1 MRGEVQD
8 QGGLFSYIDPEK
20 RIPAGHPLRQ
30 VRTLV
35 RSVLKELSGSFGWL
49 YSREGRP
56 SIPPEQLVSALLLQV
71 LHGIRSERQLMEQLD
86 YNLLF
91 RWFVG
96 LSPDDRVWDATS
108 FTKNRER
115 LEQGKV
121 FDKFMAKLLEQ
132 PEVKPLLSDDHFSVD
147 GTLIEAWASHKSFK
161 LKDGDKDDDGSNFHG
176 QKRKNDSH
184 ASTSD
189 PDAKLYRKAA
199 GREARLSYMGHVVM
213 ENRNGLAV
221 DGKVSQAGGT
231 AERRASEAM
240 LKRKARRRGRRI
252 TVGEDKAY
260 DTGDHVRALR
270 QLNATPHVTQNDA
283 LTKTGRRRTS
293 AIDRRTTRHVGCRI
307 SQSCRAM
314 VEWIFGWG
322 RSMAPCARPSIAAS
336 PESAPTSCSI
346 SSPTISS
353 AFQSSLLPELG
364 LCLRRGPRSHK
375 PSRSPPNPLIET

>member
-1 MRGEVQD
+1 
-8 QGGLFSYIDPEK
+8 
-20 RIPAGHPLRQ
+20 
-30 VRTLV
+30 
-35 RSVLKELSGSFGWL
+35 
-49 YSREGRP
+49 
-56 SIPPEQLVSALLLQV
+56 
-71 LHGIRSERQLMEQLD
+71 MEQLD

-115 LEQGKV
+115 LQQGDV
-121 FDKFMAKLLEQ
+121 FDKFMAKLLER
-132 PEVKPLLSDDHFSVD
+132 PEVKPLLSDEHFSVD

-161 LKDGDKDDDGSNFHG
+161 PKDADKDDDGSNFHG
-176 QKRKNDSH
+176 QKRKNDTH

-221 DGKVSQAGGT
+221 DGTVSQADGT
-231 AERRASEAM
+231 AERRASETM
-240 LKRKARRRGRRI
+240 LKSRARRRGRRI

-260 DTGDHVRALR
+260 DTRDHVAALR
-270 QLNATPHVTQNDA
+270 RINVTPHVAQNDA

-293 AIDRRTTRHVGCRI
+293 AIDKRTTRHVGYRI

-314 VEWIFGWG
+314 AECIFGWG
-322 RSMAPCARPSIAAS
+322 KQHGTMRKTKHRGIAAVG
-336 PESAPTSCSI
+336 AD
-346 SSPTISS
+346 
-353 AFQSSLLPELG
+353 FML
-364 LCLRRGPRSHK
+364 
-375 PSRSPPNPLIET
+375 NLIAYNLVRIPKLIAA